1 MQARRIFVDEEVVDR
16 LGTVVLQDG
25 DYVLMRAGE
34 RLVVGGLARSEGERG
49 AVLVYADSQGHT
61 DPLHFVPELVID
73 GVARAVRVTRIFV
86 APHPD
91 GSVVR
96 VEGEVEQAEGRLEVA
111 AEIGFGRMPGVVST
125 TARTVSHAGLPDVR
139 LGAALGITAASTFVP
154 GEGGLTDDQHR
165 RGPCVVGQIDTRGFA
180 LGFAEGA
187 TSARI
192 DALRPEGPPY
202 LHVAEAEPSR
212 LAAHV
217 PRTGKVLLN
226 IAQGGSGPAARLFGQ
241 ARGTPYAELWT
252 WMPKRPSAAQAG
264 LYNADGQALVHTA
277 PDALGR
283 AVLPL
288 LDERAEAVFTAKAT
302 APGFAESEPL
312 VFTRTSH
319 RPRVLRI
326 PEGRQL
332 RLRAHDGQGTPIPSR
347 VRILG
352 IDGTAPIDLGP
363 AHAAQGAG
371 DVVVMLRGHADVQVP
386 PGRYHVVTTHGPAYA
401 AHTTEVEVTETYAPL
416 VDARLAQEVTVRGE
430 VASDLHVHSENS
442 SDSRITLTDRL
453 ATLAAEDVALA
464 IPTDHNHVTDYAPT
478 ARALDLPHFHTLP
491 GVEIT
496 TDRPAFGHFNAYPMT
511 RDPSRAGAG
520 APPFVQQT
528 PASLFAHV
536 HAIEPAAVVQVNH
549 PRLAGGIGYFELL
562 RLKAETGRAAP
573 GYSEDFDAIEVWN
586 GYELGARDA
595 LERNLRDFLDILAR
609 GKRVSATGSSDSHQ
623 VLHHAPGYPRT
634 MVLVGAEA
642 AEDPRAVVAAIK
654 RGASYVTTGPF
665 LQLTVN
671 GEGPGNEVH
680 ARDGN
685 FSVSLEVRAA
695 SWVPTS
701 RVALYVGKERAYT
714 FTIPRPPQA
723 DQPGIPPNPVRFA
736 LHDLPIHVTADS
748 FVTARVEADA
758 SIAHY
763 LGQGDALAFAF
774 SNPVFLDA
782 DGDGRTPWS
791 RP

>member
-1 MQARRIFVDEEVVDR
+1 
-16 LGTVVLQDG
+16 
-25 DYVLMRAGE
+25 
-34 RLVVGGLARSEGERG
+34 
-49 AVLVYADSQGHT
+49 
-61 DPLHFVPELVID
+61 
-73 GVARAVRVTRIFV
+73 
-86 APHPD
+86 
-91 GSVVR
+91 
-96 VEGEVEQAEGRLEVA
+96 
-111 AEIGFGRMPGVVST
+111 
-125 TARTVSHAGLPDVR
+125 
-139 LGAALGITAASTFVP
+139 
-154 GEGGLTDDQHR
+154 
-165 RGPCVVGQIDTRGFA
+165 
-180 LGFAEGA
+180 
-187 TSARI
+187 
-192 DALRPEGPPY
+192 
-202 LHVAEAEPSR
+202 
-212 LAAHV
+212 
-217 PRTGKVLLN
+217 
-226 IAQGGSGPAARLFGQ
+226 
-241 ARGTPYAELWT
+241 
-252 WMPKRPSAAQAG
+252 
-264 LYNADGQALVHTA
+264 
-277 PDALGR
+277 
-283 AVLPL
+283 
-288 LDERAEAVFTAKAT
+288 
-302 APGFAESEPL
+302 
-312 VFTRTSH
+312 
-319 RPRVLRI
+319 
-326 PEGRQL
+326 
-332 RLRAHDGQGTPIPSR
+332 
-347 VRILG
+347 
-352 IDGTAPIDLGP
+352 
-363 AHAAQGAG
+363 
-371 DVVVMLRGHADVQVP
+371 
-386 PGRYHVVTTHGPAYA
+386 
-401 AHTTEVEVTETYAPL
+401 
-416 VDARLAQEVTVRGE
+416 

-464 IPTDHNHVTDYAPT
+464 IPTDHNNVTDYAPT